1 MKLSQKKT
9 LRLLRTVSKLK
20 NAVVFYL
27 LKNREERKIPK
38 LKEMIELTIA
48 RQKQIIEEK
57 RKRKERIQFEV
68 RTAGYL
74 DDD

>member
-57 RKRKERIQFEV
+57 RTRKERIQFEV
-68 RTAGYL
+68 RPGGYL